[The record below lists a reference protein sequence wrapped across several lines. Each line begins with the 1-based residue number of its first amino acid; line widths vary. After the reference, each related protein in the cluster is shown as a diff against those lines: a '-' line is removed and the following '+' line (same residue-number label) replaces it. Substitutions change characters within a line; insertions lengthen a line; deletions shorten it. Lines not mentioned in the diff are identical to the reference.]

1 MTTPWRHGRRWMFR
15 KRNSISK
22 RSYKRTGRTSSERPS
37 FDENSLY
44 PTRNISFP
52 PPQYPTGDQHTAA
65 PSICIRRACVCPLLP
80 LRPASH
86 GRVAL
91 LVDRALRP
99 ARLPHGNMSD
109 NRRPHM
115 LPGSPGLFQTQG
127 TPYSIPLSRSRD
139 KITPRKPKTGTCHPC
154 QSKSF
159 TERGGPEERDAF
171 PKAPSSPG
179 KQAPLRKNYS
189 SASVSASPAASSEA
203 GPARGASATER
214 SGIRHCPGRGAVSSA
229 FSPT

>member
-37 FDENSLY
+37 FDEKSLY

-52 PPQYPTGDQHTAA
+52 PQYPTGDQRTAA

-80 LRPASH
+80 LRPHPTA
-86 GRVAL
+86 
-91 LVDRALRP
+91 
-99 ARLPHGNMSD
+99 
-109 NRRPHM
+109 
-115 LPGSPGLFQTQG
+115 GSPFSWIAPCALHDSRTATCPTTAVPTCSRAAPASSRHRGRRTA
-127 TPYSIPLSRSRD
+127 SPLSRSRD

-159 TERGGPEERDAF
+159 TERGGPEEGDAF

>member
-1 MTTPWRHGRRWMFR
+1 MFR

-37 FDENSLY
+37 FDEKSLY

-52 PPQYPTGDQHTAA
+52 PLKYPTGDQHTAA

-127 TPYSIPLSRSRD
+127 RRTASPFPGHGTKSLPASRRRGPAIRARAKVLRREGARRRGTLFQKRPPL
-139 KITPRKPKTGTCHPC
+139 PENKPPSAKTTLPLPC
-154 QSKSF
+154 
-159 TERGGPEERDAF
+159 P
-171 PKAPSSPG
+171 
-179 KQAPLRKNYS
+179 PLRRHLPKR
-189 SASVSASPAASSEA
+189 
-203 GPARGASATER
+203 ARPGARQPRRGQASATVR
-214 SGIRHCPGRGAVSSA
+214 AGGP
-229 FSPT
+229 

>member
-37 FDENSLY
+37 FDEKSLY
-44 PTRNISFP
+44 QPETLAFHPPNIQQGTSIRLRLPSASAVRVSALSCPCVPHPTAGSPFSWIAPCALHDSRTATC
-52 PPQYPTGDQHTAA
+52 PTTAVPTCSRAA
-65 PSICIRRACVCPLLP
+65 PASSGHRGRRT
-80 LRPASH
+80 AS
-86 GRVAL
+86 
-91 LVDRALRP
+91 
-99 ARLPHGNMSD
+99 
-109 NRRPHM
+109 
-115 LPGSPGLFQTQG
+115 
-127 TPYSIPLSRSRD
+127 PLSRSRD

-159 TERGGPEERDAF
+159 TERGGPEEGDAF